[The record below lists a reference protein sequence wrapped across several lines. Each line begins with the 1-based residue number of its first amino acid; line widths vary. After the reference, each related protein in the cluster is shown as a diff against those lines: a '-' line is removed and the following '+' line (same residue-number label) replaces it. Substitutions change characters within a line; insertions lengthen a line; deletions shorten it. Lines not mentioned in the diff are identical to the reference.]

1 MKFEINRLDM
11 LEAAKNAARV
21 APTGAPVDVLNGI
34 LIEGNDDTAE
44 VFLTATNFETS
55 IQQKLKASV
64 EESGS
69 MLMNPRTLVRMLS
82 ALAGEFVTF
91 SAYAPNVLT
100 VSGGKCVY
108 EINCMSAERYP
119 KPVMPFPE
127 ETVKLSGI
135 CSLAKRT
142 VFAVAK
148 EIHKPVLQC
157 VDVKFKHNAVHAA
170 ACDGY
175 RIMLAKSDA
184 ESSDTQEFLLPGR
197 ALQTLASV
205 SSDNDVFEVGD
216 TSSEIVFM
224 RENMMFAMR
233 KILGNYIDVNN
244 IVKSIASVYTAA
256 TNANLMKEALDLIT
270 AGGGN
275 DPVNLVWSDGQI
287 HLCRYNE
294 YSDAKTAVPA
304 NIIKDTPEGGFYY
317 NADNLRK
324 LFQVV
329 DGRIRIELD
338 AKGMMMVKIGNEV
351 CVQVPQRAPVKKDKE
366 AA

>member
-34 LIEGNDDTAE
+34 LIESNDDTAE

-64 EESGS
+64 EERGS
-69 MLMNPRTLVRMLS
+69 MLINPRTLLRMLS
-82 ALAGEFVTF
+82 ALVGEFVTF

-108 EINCMSAERYP
+108 EINCMLAERYP
-119 KPVMPFPE
+119 KPLMPFPE

-184 ESSDTQEFLLPGR
+184 EPSATQEFLLPGR
-197 ALQTLASV
+197 ALQTLASI
-205 SSDNDVFEVGD
+205 SADDEIFDIGD
-216 TSSEIVFM
+216 TGNEIVFTH
-224 RENMMFAMR
+224 ESLMFSMR
-233 KILGNYIDVNN
+233 KIPGNYIDVNN
-244 IVKSIASVYTAA
+244 LVKSIVPIYTAVTDA
-256 TNANLMKEALDLIT
+256 DLMKGAMDLIT
-270 AGGGN
+270 VGGGN

-287 HLCRYNE
+287 HFCRNSE
-294 YSDAKTAVPA
+294 YSNAKTAVPA
-304 NIIKDTPEGGFYY
+304 NIIKDTPEVGFYY

-329 DGRIRIELD
+329 DGRIKIELD
-338 AKGMMMVKIGNEV
+338 AKGMMMVKTGNEV